1 MTKSIRKVIALFFP
15 AYKGKESAVPVAATF
30 RKLFGLLT
38 PDERRYAYLLLGM
51 IFVMAFVDVVG
62 IASIMPFM
70 AMLASPEAIHTNRF
84 LSAAYTTLGF
94 TDPQKFLFFLG
105 IWVFV
110 VLVVSICFKAATS
123 WAITYFSTMR
133 NYSIARRLV
142 AGYLAQPYD
151 WFLNRHSAE
160 LGKSVLSEVQVVVDQ
175 AIVPMLRM
183 IAQGT
188 VVVAIFSFLVAVD
201 PFLAFVVGGAM
212 GGVYGLIYL
221 AFRGF
226 LSRIGKDRLAAN
238 EARFTVLGEALGGI
252 KEVKLGG
259 LEFHW
264 LRRFDAAAHKFART
278 QFLARVVSLMPRFVL
293 EIVAFGGMI
302 LLSLFL
308 MTRGEGLEAVLPIMA
323 VYALAGYRLLPAFQ
337 LFYSDLAT
345 YKFMGPALHKL
356 HQDFSEHVRDLAADS
371 SQDDAPAGL
380 WTKETPQQ
388 AIMMNHVTYSYP
400 NAQCPALHDLNLRIA
415 AQTTVGFVGKTG
427 SGKTTAVDI
436 ILGLLQPQTG
446 SLMVDD
452 LEITPENRRAWQRS
466 IGYVPQTIF
475 LTDESITGNI
485 AFGVPQK
492 KVDQHAVERAAR
504 IANLHEFVV
513 NELPSGYDTLV
524 GERGVR
530 LSGGQRQR
538 IGIARALYHEPRVIV
553 LDEATSALD
562 NLTEQAVMDA
572 VYNLGET
579 ATVLI
584 IAHRLSTVRECDY
597 IYILDH
603 GRLIGEGTFEK
614 LNATDS
620 RFRALAGQGTPN
632 GQRD

>member
-1 MTKSIRKVIALFFP
+1 MTKSIRKVIALLFP
-15 AYKGKESAVPVAATF
+15 AYKGKESDEGGAATV
-30 RKLFGLLT
+30 RMLFGLLT
-38 PDERRYAYLLLGM
+38 PAERRQAYLLLGM
-51 IFVMAFVDVVG
+51 ILVMAIVDVVG

-70 AMLASPEAIHTNRF
+70 SLLASPEAIHTNRF
-84 LSAAYTTLGF
+84 LGAAYTTLGF
-94 TDPQKFLFFLG
+94 TDPKKFLIFIG
-105 IWVFV
+105 TWVFV
-110 VLVVSICFKAATS
+110 ILVVSISFKAATS

-160 LGKSVLSEVQVVVDQ
+160 LGKSALSEVQAVVDQ
-175 AIVPMLRM
+175 AIVPILRM

-188 VVVAIFSFLVAVD
+188 VVVAIFSFLIALD
-201 PFLAFVVGGAM
+201 PLLALVVGGAM
-212 GGVYGLIYL
+212 GGMYGLIYL

-238 EARFTVLGEALGGI
+238 EARFTVLGEAFGGI
-252 KEVKLGG
+252 KEVKVGG
-259 LEFHW
+259 LVPHW
-264 LRRFDAAAHKFART
+264 LRRFDAAAHRFART

-302 LLSLFL
+302 ILSLVL
-308 MTRGEGLEAVLPIMA
+308 MNRGNGLQAVLPILA
-323 VYALAGYRLLPAFQ
+323 VYALAGYRLLPALQ

-345 YKFMGPALHKL
+345 YKFMGPALLKL
-356 HQDFSEHVRDLAADS
+356 HEDFSEHRRELATDS
-371 SQDDAPAGL
+371 SQKNSSAGL
-380 WTKETPQQ
+380 WTQDTPQH
-388 AIMMNHVTYSYP
+388 AIMLDNVTYTYP
-400 NAQCPALHDLNLRIA
+400 NARSPALHDLTLRIRA
-415 AQTTVGFVGKTG
+415 RTTVGFVGKTG

-452 LEITPENRRAWQRS
+452 QKITSENQKAWQRS

-485 AFGVPQK
+485 AFGVPK
-492 KVDQHAVERAAR
+492 SEIDQLAVEHAAR

-513 NELPSGYDTLV
+513 NELPSGYDTVV

-538 IGIARALYHEPRVIV
+538 IGIARALYHKPKVIV

-579 ATVLI
+579 ATVVI

-603 GRLIGEGTFEK
+603 GQLIGEGSFEE

-620 RFRALAGQGTPN
+620 RFRALAGQGAPEK
-632 GQRD
+632 Q